1 MILKKEGVIGDGVL
15 EISQGLKNPP
25 ALAAGGKIRFE
36 RTSGLEQ
43 AVVDVKDRIIPILD
57 DLHQTLHDPNGDVHQ
72 TLKNLRELSTELR
85 GTREKIDHV
94 LTNIDTNLN
103 NGVEPL
109 LRSLKL
115 SAANAEN
122 VTTRL
127 DRELPV
133 LLNKA
138 DGSMESLR
146 LSTELI
152 KDAVQRSAPQLPGL
166 MGEARETL
174 GKTREMIGDTQEVV
188 DSLSTS
194 WPLKSVVPAHETGP
208 VRMDSHD

>member
-1 MILKKEGVIGDGVL
+1 
-15 EISQGLKNPP
+15 
-25 ALAAGGKIRFE
+25 
-36 RTSGLEQ
+36 
-43 AVVDVKDRIIPILD
+43 
-57 DLHQTLHDPNGDVHQ
+57 
-72 TLKNLRELSTELR
+72 
-85 GTREKIDHV
+85 
-94 LTNIDTNLN
+94 
-103 NGVEPL
+103 
-109 LRSLKL
+109 
-115 SAANAEN
+115 
-122 VTTRL
+122 
-127 DRELPV
+127 